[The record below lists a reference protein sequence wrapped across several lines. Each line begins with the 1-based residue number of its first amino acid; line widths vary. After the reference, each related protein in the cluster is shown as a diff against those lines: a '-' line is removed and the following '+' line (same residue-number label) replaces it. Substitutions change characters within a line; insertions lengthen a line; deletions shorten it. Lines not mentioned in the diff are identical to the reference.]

1 MRCTIDSTFANVDKA
16 EGKSKLFRF
25 PTEGRAVS
33 SQYSFNRA
41 HHSTSVLRS
50 LDEVTGIS
58 LSMCTF
64 QDAMTLEEIKDQV
77 AASEK
82 KLQQLRS
89 EKQDLVL
96 QLKKMWNE
104 DDAKRKMQQEINQQ
118 QMMQFAQQQKL
129 LQEAQHHSHQRPD
142 ISGPVFMSVSLR

>member
-1 MRCTIDSTFANVDKA
+1 
-16 EGKSKLFRF
+16 
-25 PTEGRAVS
+25 
-33 SQYSFNRA
+33 
-41 HHSTSVLRS
+41 
-50 LDEVTGIS
+50 
-58 LSMCTF
+58 
-64 QDAMTLEEIKDQV
+64 MTLEEIKDQV

-118 QMMQFAQQQKL
+118 QMMLAQHQKL

-142 ISGPVFMSVSLR
+142 ISGPVFMSVRFQPGHATLTYSKCP